1 MRSSTTTKKWEECP
15 AVSPSAVTSVR
26 PSVTPRSRTWG
37 QPGLNLHGIIEG
49 IIRITSWK
57 DSTVSWPTLTGLALF
72 LIFRWRIWTFTIRII
87 GRSGWIPTKPLPPNP
102 NPSHHKRFMFEHKWL
117 LQEDYI
123 ANIKQLWNS
132 VPEESSLMAKSLH
145 EWAQTRVG
153 VLSRD
158 IKRAGLSLNRALNN
172 VEKPYN
178 KDEINR
184 REIHLKKLLL

>member
-1 MRSSTTTKKWEECP
+1 
-15 AVSPSAVTSVR
+15 
-26 PSVTPRSRTWG
+26 
-37 QPGLNLHGIIEG
+37 
-49 IIRITSWK
+49 
-57 DSTVSWPTLTGLALF
+57 
-72 LIFRWRIWTFTIRII
+72 
-87 GRSGWIPTKPLPPNP
+87 
-102 NPSHHKRFMFEHKWL
+102 MFEHKWL

-158 IKRAGLSLNRALNN
+158 IKRAGLSLNQALNN

-178 KDEINR
+178 KDEINK